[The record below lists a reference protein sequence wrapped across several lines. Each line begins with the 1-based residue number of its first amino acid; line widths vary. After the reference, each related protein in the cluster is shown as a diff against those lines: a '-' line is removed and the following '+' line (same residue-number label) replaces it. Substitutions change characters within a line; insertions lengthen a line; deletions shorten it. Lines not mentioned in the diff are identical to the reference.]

1 LKQKKIIPMGAILE
15 TCEKVLNSKLDLL
28 NENTKRLQT
37 LIEDIDHLYRDIDQ
51 RLLVEPTSQEQQQQ
65 PGPAH
70 TTNVV
75 LSTTATAT

>member
-1 LKQKKIIPMGAILE
+1 MGAILE

-28 NENTKRLQT
+28 NDNSKRLQT

-51 RLLVEPTSQEQQQQ
+51 QLLVEPKEQQV
-65 PGPAH
+65 GSSH

-75 LSTTATAT
+75 MSIA